1 MSFTVVPEDAA
12 RQLADPGPPEACPHC
27 GQRVFW
33 RNGSY
38 ERRLL
43 LLGPCRVQRWRCQ
56 SCGRT
61 HSRLPEGVTGPQRT
75 RPWQAILMRLYV
87 LGVSLRA
94 TCASLELLGC
104 FVSPAS
110 LWRDVQRLQA
120 EAPWDTT
127 AKLPGVVLVD
137 ETWLPL
143 AGHKQPVAVVLDR
156 EGRPRDLRR
165 TGPDFD
171 WTAYFQEL
179 EVRGVHTLVTDDDPA
194 FHKALK
200 GCGLNRQLC
209 VVHMRRT
216 VRRRLQ
222 RMRTGKDR
230 ILLTPED
237 AAVLQGVV
245 RLVRELPLWGG
256 RLLLVCCE
264 WAHQGVVRLSPPVLA
279 LVEHVM
285 DRWNDLVRCVRD
297 PAIPPQHKPAGGL
310 VWPLQAAGAAG
321 PRPED
326 AAGGTGL
333 PASAGRPPGVKP
345 AGPPGPERRSRSC
358 PTKLFST
365 KVKQC
370 RFAQYAGSR

>member
-1 MSFTVVPEDAA
+1 MSFTVVPEEAA

-27 GQRVFW
+27 GRRAFW

-38 ERRLL
+38 ERHLL
-43 LLGPCRVQRWRCQ
+43 LLGPCRVPRWRCQ
-56 SCGRT
+56 SGGRT
-61 HSRLPEGVTGPQRT
+61 HARPPEGVTRQPRT
-75 RPWQAILMRLYV
+75 RSWQATLMRLYV

-120 EAPWDTT
+120 EAPWDSA
-127 AKLPGVVLVD
+127 AKLPGVVLLD

-143 AGHKQPVAVVLDR
+143 EGRPQPVAVVLDS

-171 WTAYFQEL
+171 WTAYFREL
-179 EVRGVHTLVTDDDPA
+179 EARGVHTLVTDDDPA

-200 GCGLNRQLC
+200 GCGLDRQLC

-222 RMRTGKDR
+222 RMRKGKDK
-230 ILLTPED
+230 ILPTPED
-237 AAVLQGVV
+237 AAVLRGVV

-256 RLLLVCCE
+256 QLLLVCCE
-264 WAHQGVVRLSPPVLA
+264 WAHQGVLRLSPPVLA

-297 PAIPPQHKPAGGL
+297 PTIPSSTNRLEGWFGRFKPRARLARGLKTPHGAQAFLHLLAGNL
-310 VWPLQAAGAAG
+310 A
-321 PRPED
+321 
-326 AAGGTGL
+326 
-333 PASAGRPPGVKP
+333 
-345 AGPPGPERRSRSC
+345 
-358 PTKLFST
+358 
-365 KVKQC
+365 
-370 RFAQYAGSR
+370 